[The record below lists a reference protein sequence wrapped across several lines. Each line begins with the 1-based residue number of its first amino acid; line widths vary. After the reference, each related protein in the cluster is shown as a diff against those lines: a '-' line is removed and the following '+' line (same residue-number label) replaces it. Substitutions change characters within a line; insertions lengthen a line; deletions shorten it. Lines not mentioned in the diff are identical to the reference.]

1 MAKPEDE
8 SVAQAASS
16 AGARMVEG
24 ARESVVQVASGGRGA
39 GAGVIWDKSGLVL
52 TNDHVLPKG
61 RRGGETRVALRDG
74 RSFDAEI
81 VKRSRELDLALL
93 RLGDAGELPAAPVG
107 DSDALRVGEL
117 VYAIGHPWGN
127 PGAVTAGIVGGL
139 GVPGGP
145 GRGRRRGSGARYVRS
160 DVVLA
165 PGNSGGPLL
174 NVRGEVVGINAMIFG
189 RTALSIP
196 SNVAAAWVAEPV
208 DRRGERR
215 PRLGVGVVP
224 VEFPASGRPEEG
236 DAWGLAVSSVE
247 EGGLAETAGLLVGDV
262 LLGIAGTPPQNVESF
277 QDALSRDDAVSL
289 RILRGGKAIIVE
301 VPPRTSGRA
310 A

>member
-74 RSFDAEI
+74 RSFDVEI

-145 GRGRRRGSGARYVRS
+145 RRGRRRGSGARYVRS

-174 NVRGEVVGINAMIFG
+174 NARGEVVGINAMIFG